1 MKFGTVPLAEARGGV
16 LAHSLRIGGVSL
28 KKGRRLDDD
37 DLASL
42 NSAELT
48 EVTVARPEAG
58 DVDED
63 RAAASIGGVVA
74 GNGVSAEAPFT
85 GRVNL
90 LATRGPWSGKAGP
103 RPPPPCGIW
112 RSSPPFTATSTGTI
126 AFSCPSRR
134 WKRVSTA
141 WPEMIKPRFRGAR
154 A

>member
-16 LAHSLRIGGVSL
+16 LAHSLSLGGVSL

-63 RAAASIGGVVA
+63 RAAASIGGAVA
-74 GNGVSAEAPFT
+74 GN
-85 GRVNL
+85 
-90 LATRGPWSGKAGP
+90 
-103 RPPPPCGIW
+103 
-112 RSSPPFTATSTGTI
+112 
-126 AFSCPSRR
+126 
-134 WKRVSTA
+134 
-141 WPEMIKPRFRGAR
+141 
-154 A
+154 